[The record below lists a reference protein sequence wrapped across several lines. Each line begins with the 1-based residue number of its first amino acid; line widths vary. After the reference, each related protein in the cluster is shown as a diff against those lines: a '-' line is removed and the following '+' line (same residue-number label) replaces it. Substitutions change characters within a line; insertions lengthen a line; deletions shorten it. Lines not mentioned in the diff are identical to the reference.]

1 MLNAYRR
8 TLRLLEPRERR
19 TYYVLIVIKIFSS
32 FLDLLGIAT
41 IGLLVGL
48 ATSSFTGG
56 KPVSVL
62 GLTLPKMETET
73 LLGLAGAALVL
84 FIGKGTLGVVLSQRM
99 SRFLATV
106 DARNAR
112 KITEF
117 FARGSLLN
125 ILGHSRATLNWA
137 VIESTTLAFS
147 GTLLSVATIVS
158 ESSLLLFIAVMFFA
172 VDPIATA
179 FTVGY
184 FALLLGV
191 MEQIVGRISQRTGVA
206 YAQGVKQTSSAL
218 SDLGDSFREITVL
231 ERQDYFIERV
241 AKARWEVARG
251 FGAMKLLQTMPRYIV
266 ETALMVGVVAFV
278 GWQFVAGDL
287 ANGGAL
293 IGIFLAGGVR
303 IMGSA
308 LPLQNA
314 LAAVK
319 SQIGQS
325 ETAHDI
331 LEEIDAERATVD
343 PIEPSMITTPLDA
356 TRFEA
361 TPFEATPESGQPSHA
376 ALGVRLH
383 SVDFAYPDAE
393 GLTLQGVSL
402 EVKPGQHGAFIG
414 PSGAGKTTLVDLI
427 LGLLP
432 PTNGHITFSGR
443 GENLPQTGGSRS
455 VAYVP
460 QKPGLVEG
468 TLAENIALGVP
479 PAMIDFARIDEV
491 LALAVLR
498 DFVANLPEGINT
510 SVGPSLSALSGG
522 QLQRLGLARALYV
535 RPQLLVLD
543 EATSALDAGSES
555 VISQSLS
562 DLGEDVTV
570 IVVAHRLSTVQHL
583 ENVFV
588 LDGGRVIAEGP
599 FQELRKTVPLVEEY
613 VSLMSFDDE

>member
-1 MLNAYRR
+1 
-8 TLRLLEPRERR
+8 
-19 TYYVLIVIKIFSS
+19 
-32 FLDLLGIAT
+32 
-41 IGLLVGL
+41 
-48 ATSSFTGG
+48 
-56 KPVSVL
+56 
-62 GLTLPKMETET
+62 
-73 LLGLAGAALVL
+73 
-84 FIGKGTLGVVLSQRM
+84 
-99 SRFLATV
+99 
-106 DARNAR
+106 
-112 KITEF
+112 
-117 FARGSLLN
+117 
-125 ILGHSRATLNWA
+125 
-137 VIESTTLAFS
+137 
-147 GTLLSVATIVS
+147 
-158 ESSLLLFIAVMFFA
+158 MFFV

-206 YAQGVKQTSSAL
+206 YARGVQQTSSSL
-218 SDLGDSFREITVL
+218 SDLWDSFREITVL

-325 ETAHDI
+325 EVAQEI
-331 LEEIDAERATVD
+331 LERIDAERATATVL
-343 PIEPSMITTPLDA
+343 EPLTDAAPVDA
-356 TRFEA
+356 TPVDA
-361 TPFEATPESGQPSHA
+361 TPSAAAPESVQSSHL
-376 ALGVRLH
+376 ALGVSLH
-383 SVDFAYPDAE
+383 SVDFAYPGAE
-393 GLTLQGVSL
+393 GLTLQGVSID
-402 EVKPGQHGAFIG
+402 VKPGQHVAIIG

-432 PTNGHITFSGR
+432 PTNGRITFSGR
-443 GENLPQTGGSRS
+443 GENLSQTGDRRS

-479 PAMIDFARIDEV
+479 PALIDVVRIEEV
-491 LALAVLR
+491 LALAFLQ
-498 DFVANLPEGINT
+498 DFVASLPDGINT

-535 RPQLLVLD
+535 KPRLLVLD

-555 VISQSLS
+555 VISQSLR

-599 FQELRKTVPLVEEY
+599 FQELRKTVPMVEEY